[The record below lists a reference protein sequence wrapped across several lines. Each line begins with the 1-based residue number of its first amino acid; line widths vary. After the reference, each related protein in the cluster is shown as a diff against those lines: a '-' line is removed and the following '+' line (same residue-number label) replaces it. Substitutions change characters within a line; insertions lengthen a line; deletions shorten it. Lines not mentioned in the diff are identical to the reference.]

1 MAYEYVPWPAWRY
14 GPNGERAI
22 FQRAEDVPA
31 GWEDTPAKFASP
43 QVAPPDAE
51 PTDAQASP
59 RPRGRPRKVT

>member
-1 MAYEYVPWPAWRY
+1 MVYEYVPWPAWRY

-31 GWEDTPAKFASP
+31 GWEDTPAKFAAAAV
-43 QVAPPDAE
+43 VADDAA
-51 PTDAQASP
+51 PADAP